1 MLPNSQIMFE
11 ELSGTQFQWKIYKG
25 YDIATD
31 LLVINN

>member
-1 MLPNSQIMFE
+1 MQLNSQITFE
-11 ELSGTQFQWKIYKG
+11 ELSETEFQWKIYKD